1 MIFIDVDFYFI
12 TDSQSSKKG
21 IFSDV
26 NDALKAGCKIIQYRE
41 KNIDFNKMV
50 YEAKHLKK
58 KCNGK
63 AIFLINDRLDV
74 ALAVE
79 ADGIHIGKSDVS
91 FKDARKFLGNNK
103 IIGLSVDNV
112 KEAVDA
118 EAAGVNYIGLGPI
131 FKTFTKKDAGNPC
144 GIKML
149 KNVRKNIK
157 IPIVAIGGITKENVA
172 DVIRNGADAVAS
184 ISAVIS
190 SDDVYREVNDFI
202 NIIRGCK
209 NYDSDGN
216 G

>member
-1 MIFIDVDFYFI
+1 MIFNDVDFYFV
-12 TDSQSSKKG
+12 TDSQLSKKG

-91 FKDARKFLGNNK
+91 FKDARKSLGYNK

-112 KEAVDA
+112 KEAIDA
-118 EAAGVNYIGLGPI
+118 EVAGANYIGLGPI

-157 IPIVAIGGITKENVA
+157 IPIVAIGGITKKNVA
-172 DVIRNGADAVAS
+172 EVIRNGADAVAS
-184 ISAVIS
+184 VSAVIG

-202 NIIRGCK
+202 KIIRECK
-209 NYDSDGN
+209 KL
-216 G
+216 

>member
-1 MIFIDVDFYFI
+1 MIFNNVDFYFV
-12 TDSQSSKKG
+12 TDSQLSKKG

-26 NDALKAGCKIIQYRE
+26 NDALKAGFKIIQYRE
-41 KNIDFNKMV
+41 KNIDFNRMV

-63 AIFLINDRLDV
+63 AIFLINDRIDV

-91 FKDARKFLGNNK
+91 FKDARKSLGNNK

-112 KEAVDA
+112 KEAIDA
-118 EAAGVNYIGLGPI
+118 EFAGANYIGLGPI

-157 IPIVAIGGITKENVA
+157 IPIVAIGGITKKNVA
-172 DVIRNGADAVAS
+172 EVIRNGADAVAS
-184 ISAVIS
+184 VSAVIG
-190 SDDVYREVNDFI
+190 SDDVYGEVNDFI
-202 NIIRGCK
+202 NIIRECK
-209 NYDSDGN
+209 KL
-216 G
+216 

>member
-1 MIFIDVDFYFI
+1 MIFNDVDFYFV
-12 TDSQSSKKG
+12 TDSQLSKKG

-91 FKDARKFLGNNK
+91 FKDARKSLGNNK

-112 KEAVDA
+112 KEAIDA
-118 EAAGVNYIGLGPI
+118 EVAGANYIGLGPI

-157 IPIVAIGGITKENVA
+157 IPIVAIGGITKKNVA
-172 DVIRNGADAVAS
+172 EVIRNGADAVAS
-184 ISAVIS
+184 VSAVIG

-202 NIIRGCK
+202 NIIRECK
-209 NYDSDGN
+209 KL
-216 G
+216 

>member
-41 KNIDFNKMV
+41 KNIDFNRMV

-91 FKDARKFLGNNK
+91 FKDARKSLGNNK

-112 KEAVDA
+112 KEAIDA
-118 EAAGVNYIGLGPI
+118 EFAGANYIGLGPI

-157 IPIVAIGGITKENVA
+157 IPIVAIGGITKKNVA
-172 DVIRNGADAVAS
+172 EVIRNGADAVAS
-184 ISAVIS
+184 VSAVIG

-202 NIIRGCK
+202 NIIRECK
-209 NYDSDGN
+209 KL
-216 G
+216 